1 MQVCRSGQASPKGS
15 TKSKS
20 TQSFQFNGKPFDHKN
35 KQVCRSG
42 QTGRTQ
48 DPLAYAYLGSNPST
62 CIMDL
67 VSKMDSRI
75 KANHNFMRK
84 LKRVNRYETG
94 LFKERHKVKKRFEI
108 YVAKDDKIIKM
119 IQEDNSNSDE
129 VLKKTIELLESQTKL
144 IIEYGIYK
152 VKYIIVQN

>member
-1 MQVCRSGQASPKGS
+1 M
-15 TKSKS
+15 
-20 TQSFQFNGKPFDHKN
+20 N
-35 KQVCRSG
+35 
-42 QTGRTQ
+42 
-48 DPLAYAYLGSNPST
+48 
-62 CIMDL
+62 L

-94 LFKERHKVKKRFEI
+94 LFKEKHKVKKRFEI

-119 IQEDNSNSDE
+119 VQEDNSNSDE

-152 VKYIIVQN
+152 VKYSIVQN